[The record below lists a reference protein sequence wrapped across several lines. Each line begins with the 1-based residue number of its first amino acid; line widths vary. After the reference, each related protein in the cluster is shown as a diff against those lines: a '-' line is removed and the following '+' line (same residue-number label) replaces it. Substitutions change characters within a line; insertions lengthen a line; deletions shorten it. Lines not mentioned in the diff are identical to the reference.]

1 MVTGASRGI
10 GAEIARWL
18 GGAGAAIAL
27 VARTKSLLDEL
38 VDEIGESAF
47 AVEAD
52 LASVESAKRAAEIA
66 RDRFGAAPDIL
77 VNNAGVF
84 DIVELQKMDVSE
96 FARMLDVNLLAPF
109 ALLRAYL
116 PEMRERRS
124 GHIVNI
130 GSVADR
136 TIYPG
141 NAGYSATKFG
151 MRAMHEVLRAETVG
165 TGVRATLISPSG
177 VNTDM
182 WEAIRLPGSD
192 EPFDR
197 SAMMSP
203 AAVAN
208 AVMFALLQPEK
219 VNVDELRLSSA

>member
-1 MVTGASRGI
+1 M
-10 GAEIARWL
+10 
-18 GGAGAAIAL
+18 
-27 VARTKSLLDEL
+27 
-38 VDEIGESAF
+38 DEIGESAF

-66 RDRFGAAPDIL
+66 RERFGAAPDIL

-124 GHIVNI
+124 GHIVSI

-165 TGVRATLISPSG
+165 SGVRATLISPSG